1 MERSIMQ
8 MRIDVGMTKK
18 EFAKR
23 MNTTVYRV
31 TIFESGGGNLTDS
44 GRMKAINII
53 QEFAE
58 ESKNGTTK

>member
-8 MRIDVGMTKK
+8 MRVNVGMTKK

-31 TIFESGGGNLTDS
+31 TNFESMGGQLTDS
-44 GRMKAINII
+44 GRMKAVKCIQDYIKENNI
-53 QEFAE
+53 
-58 ESKNGTTK
+58 

>member
-8 MRIDVGMTKK
+8 MRINVGMTKK

-31 TIFESGGGNLTDS
+31 TNFESCGGQLTDS
-44 GRMKAINII
+44 GRMKAVKVIQDYSNEIN
-53 QEFAE
+53 
-58 ESKNGTTK
+58 S

>member
-8 MRIDVGMTKK
+8 MRINVGMTKK

-31 TIFESGGGNLTDS
+31 TNFESFGGNLTDS
-44 GRMKAINII
+44 GKMKAIQII
-53 QEFAE
+53 RDYVNEAD
-58 ESKNGTTK
+58 NGR